1 MRDARRDEAIR
12 VFQELAACK
21 KLVELAA
28 NVEVQL
34 RAPEDWTPL
43 LAILS
48 RAQDEAADAMLKLSV
63 APADRPDVIRALQN
77 AIWRF
82 DTLVR
87 WLTEIIAEGE
97 EAGRKLDAQRADYL
111 RSLVITLDDETR
123 AALGIGETGAP
134 SE

>member
-1 MRDARRDEAIR
+1 MQDARREEAIR
-12 VFQELAACK
+12 VFQEMAACR
-21 KLVELAA
+21 KLVALAA

-34 RAPEDWTPL
+34 RQPEDWTPL

-48 RAQDEAADAMLKLSV
+48 RAQDEAADAMLRLAT
-63 APADRPDVIRALQN
+63 APADRPDVVRALQN

-87 WLTEIIAEGE
+87 WLREIVAEGE
-97 EAGRKLDAQRADYL
+97 HASRKLDAQRADYL
-111 RSLVITLDDETR
+111 RNLVVTLDDETR
-123 AALGIGETGAP
+123 AALGLSETGAP

>member
-1 MRDARRDEAIR
+1 MQDARREEAIR
-12 VFQELAACK
+12 VFQEMAACRE
-21 KLVELAA
+21 LVALAA

-34 RAPEDWTPL
+34 RQPEDWTPL

-48 RAQDEAADAMLKLSV
+48 RAQDEAADAMLRLAT
-63 APADRPDVIRALQN
+63 APADRPDVVRALQN

-87 WLTEIIAEGE
+87 WLREIVAEGE
-97 EAGRKLDAQRADYL
+97 HASRKLDAQRADYL
-111 RSLVITLDDETR
+111 RNLVVTLDDETR
-123 AALGIGETGAP
+123 AALGLSETGAP